1 MEIAGPA
8 WYIDRHPMEALEL
21 LPLLAAGG
29 GVPPIVTSIA
39 FAFIAA
45 AVLAILCERVRLPS
59 IAAFICAGLLIGP
72 VGLELIHDPEQI
84 ETIAGLGLVL
94 LLFLIG
100 LELDLRALL
109 ASGRTLIVSGLL
121 QVPLTVGIA
130 FGVFMITGA
139 FGLGAGLYPPLYL
152 ALACGFS
159 STLLV
164 VKVLHDRLQI
174 DTVDGRLC
182 IGLLIFQDI
191 WAIVVLALQPN
202 LESFDVAPLVGTFLG
217 VGLVIGLA
225 WAVTRF
231 VLPAAFRVVAKS
243 PELVVTLAL
252 GWCFGLG
259 MFGNQ
264 LGPWAHALHL
274 PLEPSVSM
282 ELGALVAGTSI
293 ATFPYAHEVV
303 AKVGN
308 LRDFFITLFFV
319 ALGMSIPVPD
329 GPAVLLAA
337 LALAVVMFL
346 LRYLVFMPLLYLN
359 GLDRRHA
366 LTTSTKLAQVSEFAL
381 VIAYL
386 GLSLGHIDGQF
397 VSVVIFAFVLTAILT
412 PLLFR
417 LADPLFARLATPL
430 NWIGIRD
437 DRQIEE
443 AKHEQPPR
451 LVFLG
456 FHRLASSLLQDLQT
470 THPDIIP
477 DTLVIDFNVAIHP
490 RIRDRGAQV
499 IYGDISNPS
508 TLQHSGIH
516 DADVIVCT
524 ISDDILKGI
533 TNLELTRQLRKIAP
547 KAVLLVN
554 AVRLRDI
561 PLIEA
566 AGADYVFSWRTEASI
581 GVVPAI
587 CAALNG
593 SIDGFKDSRQRE
605 YGDASERNEVLD

>member
-1 MEIAGPA
+1 MSP
-8 WYIDRHPMEALEL
+8 LV

-29 GVPPIVTSIA
+29 GAPPIVASIA
-39 FAFIAA
+39 ISFVAA
-45 AVLAILCERVRLPS
+45 AAFALLCERVRLPS
-59 IAAFICAGLLIGP
+59 IAGFIFAGLLVGP
-72 VGLELIHDPEQI
+72 VGLGLISDLEEI

-109 ASGRTLIVSGLL
+109 ESGRTLIVTGLL
-121 QVPLTVGIA
+121 QVPLTVGLA
-130 FGVFMITGA
+130 FGAFMGA
-139 FGLGAGLYPPLYL
+139 AALGLGSSEGIYPTLYL

-202 LESFDVAPLVGTFLG
+202 LESFDLAPLIGTFLG
-217 VGLVIGLA
+217 VALIIGLA
-225 WAVTRF
+225 WFVTRYL
-231 VLPAAFRVVAKS
+231 LPAAFRLVAKS

-259 MFGNQ
+259 MLAGQ
-264 LGPWAHALHL
+264 LGPWADALGL
-274 PLEPSVSM
+274 PVRPSVSM

-319 ALGMSIPVPD
+319 ALGMSIPVPE

-337 LALAVVMFL
+337 LALAAVMFV
-346 LRYLVFMPLLYLN
+346 LRYLVFLPLLFIN

-366 LTTSTKLAQVSEFAL
+366 TTVSTKLAQVSEFAL

-386 GLSLGHIDGQF
+386 GLSLGHIDGAL

-412 PLLFR
+412 PMLFK
-417 LADPLFARLATPL
+417 LADPLYGKLARPL
-430 NWIGIRD
+430 GWLGIHDERPT
-437 DRQIEE
+437 EE
-443 AKHEQPPR
+443 AVQERPPR

-456 FHRLASSLLQDLQT
+456 FHRLASSLLQDMQT
-470 THPDIIP
+470 IHPDIIP
-477 DTLVIDFNVAIHP
+477 ETLVIDFNVAIHD
-490 RIRDRGAQV
+490 RIRARGPRV
-499 IYGDISNPS
+499 VYGDISNPA
-508 TLQHSGIH
+508 TLNGSGIAG
-516 DADVIVCT
+516 ADVIICT

-533 TNLELTRQLRKIAP
+533 TNLELTRQLRKVAP
-547 KAVLLVN
+547 QAMILVN
-554 AVRLRDI
+554 AVRLSDMPGI
-561 PLIEA
+561 YA
-566 AGADYVFSWRTEASI
+566 AGANYVFSWRTEAAI
-581 GVVPAI
+581 GVVPAL

-593 SIDGFKDSRQRE
+593 GLEGFMDSRRRE
-605 YGDASERNEVLD
+605 FGDPVERDEVLE

>member
-1 MEIAGPA
+1 MPDLHAFA
-8 WYIDRHPMEALEL
+8 
-21 LPLLAAGG
+21 LLAAGG
-29 GVPPIVTSIA
+29 GAPPIVTSIA
-39 FAFIAA
+39 ISFVAA
-45 AVLAILCERVRLPS
+45 ASLALLCERLRLPS
-59 IAAFICAGLLIGP
+59 IAGFIFAGLLIGP
-72 VGLELIHDPEQI
+72 VGLGFIDDGEQI

-100 LELDLRALL
+100 LELDLHGLL
-109 ASGRTLIVSGLL
+109 ASGRTLILTGLL
-121 QVPLTVGIA
+121 QVPLSIGVG
-130 FGVFMITGA
+130 
-139 FGLGAGLYPPLYL
+139 FGLVAAACALIPGLSFDGYVALYV
-152 ALACGFS
+152 ALACAFS

-191 WAIVVLALQPN
+191 WAIVVLAIQPN
-202 LESFDVAPLVGTFLG
+202 LQNFDPAPVIGTFLG
-217 VGLVIGLA
+217 VAIVIGLA
-225 WAVTRF
+225 WFVTRF
-231 VLPAAFRVVAKS
+231 LLPAAFRSVAKS

-259 MFGNQ
+259 MFAGK
-264 LGPWAHALHL
+264 LGPWAHALGL
-274 PLEPSVSM
+274 PVEPSVSM

-319 ALGMSIPVPD
+319 ALGMSIPVPES
-329 GPAVLLAA
+329 ASVLLAA
-337 LALAVVMFL
+337 LALALVAFV
-346 LRYLVFMPLLYLN
+346 LRYLIFLPLLYFS

-386 GLSLGHIDGQF
+386 GLALGHIDGRL

-412 PLLFR
+412 PSLFK
-417 LADPLFARLATPL
+417 LADPLFARVAKPLAWL
-430 NWIGIRD
+430 GIRD
-437 DRQIEE
+437 DHHTPTP
-443 AKHEQPPR
+443 AAGPHAR
-451 LVFLG
+451 LAFLG
-456 FHRLASSLLQDLQT
+456 FHRLASSLLQDLQRL
-470 THPDIIP
+470 HPQLLG
-477 DTLVIDFNVAIHP
+477 DTLIVDFNVAIHE
-490 RIRDRGAQV
+490 RIRERGPQV
-499 IYGDISNPS
+499 VYGDIANPG
-508 TLQHSGIH
+508 TLSHVAH
-516 DADVIVCT
+516 ADVIICT

-533 TNLELTRQLRKIAP
+533 TNLELTRQLRRLAPTAKI
-547 KAVLLVN
+547 LVN
-554 AVRLRDI
+554 VVRLKDI
-561 PLIEA
+561 PLLYA

-593 SIDGFKDSRQRE
+593 DIAGFLDSRRRE
-605 YGDASERNEVLD
+605 LGDAGERDEVLD

>member
-1 MEIAGPA
+1 MVSF
-8 WYIDRHPMEALEL
+8 EL
-21 LPLLAAGG
+21 IPLLAAGG
-29 GVPPIVTSIA
+29 GAPPIVTSIA

-45 AVLAILCERVRLPS
+45 AVLAIVCERFRLPS
-59 IAAFICAGLLIGP
+59 IAAFIFAGLLIGP
-72 VGLELIHDPEQI
+72 VGLGLIHEPHEI

-100 LELDLRALL
+100 LELDLHALL
-109 ASGRTLIVSGLL
+109 ASGRTLIVTGLL
-121 QVPLTVGIA
+121 QVPLTVGLA
-130 FGVFMITGA
+130 FGVFLISGA
-139 FGLGAGLYPPLYL
+139 LGLGSGIYPPLYL
-152 ALACGFS
+152 ALGCAFS

-202 LESFDVAPLVGTFLG
+202 LESFDVGPLAGTFLG

-225 WAVTRF
+225 WLVTKF
-231 VLPAAFRVVAKS
+231 VLPPAFRLVAKS

-259 MFGNQ
+259 MFAGQ
-264 LGPWAHALHL
+264 LGPWAVALGL
-274 PLEPSVSM
+274 PIQPSVSM

-319 ALGMSIPVPD
+319 ALGMSIPIPD

-337 LALAVVMFL
+337 LVLAAVAFL
-346 LRYLVFMPLLYLN
+346 LRYLVFMPLLYFT

-366 LTTSTKLAQVSEFAL
+366 VTTSTKLAQVSEFAL

-386 GLSLGHIDGQF
+386 GLALGHIDGQF
-397 VSVVIFAFVLTAILT
+397 VSVMIFAFVLTAIGT
-412 PLLFR
+412 PLLFK
-417 LADPLFARLATPL
+417 LADPLFGVLAKPL
-430 NWIGIRD
+430 HLIGIRD
-437 DRQIEE
+437 DRTIEE

-470 THPDIIP
+470 THPEIIT
-477 DTLVIDFNVAIHP
+477 DTLVIDFNVGIHE
-490 RIRDRGAQV
+490 RIRARGARV
-499 IYGDISNPS
+499 VYGDISNPA
-508 TLQHSGIH
+508 TLQHSGLSH
-516 DADVIVCT
+516 ADVIVCT

-533 TNLELTRQLRKIAP
+533 TNLELTRQIRKIAP
-547 KAVLLVN
+547 EAVLLVN
-554 AVRLRDI
+554 AVRIRDI
-561 PLIEA
+561 QTIYA
-566 AGADYVFSWRTEASI
+566 AGANYVFSWRTEAAI

-593 SIDGFKDSRQRE
+593 DVEGFVESRKRE
-605 YGDASERNEVLD
+605 FGDPAERDEVLD

>member
-1 MEIAGPA
+1 MSFT
-8 WYIDRHPMEALEL
+8 ALLSL
-21 LPLLAAGG
+21 LAAPLLAAGG
-29 GVPPIVTSIA
+29 SAPPIVASIA
-39 FAFIAA
+39 VAFVAA
-45 AVLAILCERVRLPS
+45 AALTLLCERVRLPS
-59 IAAFICAGLLIGP
+59 IAGFIFAGLLIGP
-72 VGLELIHDPEQI
+72 VGLALISDPE
-84 ETIAGLGLVL
+84 EVDTIAGLGLVL

-109 ASGRTLIVSGLL
+109 ASGRTLIVTGLL
-121 QVPLTVGIA
+121 QVPLTVGLA
-130 FGVFMITGA
+130 FGAFMAAGA
-139 FGLGAGLYPPLYL
+139 LGFGSGDSVYKALYLGLG
-152 ALACGFS
+152 CGFS

-202 LESFDVAPLVGTFLG
+202 LESFDVGPLIGTFLG
-217 VGLVIGLA
+217 VGLIIGVA
-225 WAVTRF
+225 WFVTRF
-231 VLPAAFRVVAKS
+231 LLPSAFRLVAKS

-259 MFGNQ
+259 MLAGK

-319 ALGMSIPVPD
+319 ALGMSIPIPD
-329 GPAVLLAA
+329 GVGVLLGA
-337 LALAVVMFL
+337 LALAGMAFV
-346 LRYLVFMPLLYLN
+346 LRYLVFLPLLYFN

-366 LTTSTKLAQVSEFAL
+366 TTVSTKLAQVSEFAL

-386 GLSLGHIDGQF
+386 GLSLGHIDAEL
-397 VSVVIFAFVLTAILT
+397 VSQVIFAFVATAILT
-412 PLLFR
+412 PLLFK
-417 LADPLFARLATPL
+417 LADPLYYKLEKPL
-430 NWIGIRD
+430 HLLGIRD
-437 DRQIEE
+437 DRQTPVEDAE
-443 AKHEQPPR
+443 TPPR

-456 FHRLASSLLQDLQT
+456 FHRLASSLLQDLQS
-470 THPDIIP
+470 THPELIP
-477 DTLVIDFNVAIHP
+477 DTLVIDFNVAIHD
-490 RIRDRGAQV
+490 RIRSRGPRV
-499 IYGDISNPS
+499 IYGDIANPA
-508 TLQHSGIH
+508 TLSHSGLH
-516 DADVIVCT
+516 DADVIICT

-533 TNLELTRQLRKIAP
+533 TNLELTKQLRKIAP
-547 KAVLLVN
+547 KAKILVN
-554 AVRLRDI
+554 AVRLSDMPGI
-561 PLIEA
+561 YA
-566 AGADYVFSWRTEASI
+566 AGADYVFSWRTEAAI
-581 GVVPAI
+581 GVVPAL

-593 SIDGFKDSRQRE
+593 DLGGFMESRRRE
-605 YGDASERNEVLD
+605 FGDPATRDEVLE

>member
-1 MEIAGPA
+1 MAP
-8 WYIDRHPMEALEL
+8 LEL
-21 LPLLAAGG
+21 IPLLAAGG
-29 GVPPIVTSIA
+29 SVPPVVTSIA

-45 AVLAILCERVRLPS
+45 ALLAILCERLRLPS
-59 IAAFICAGLLIGP
+59 IAAFIFAGLLIGP
-72 VGLELIHDPEQI
+72 VGLELIHDPHDV
-84 ETIAGLGLVL
+84 ETIAGLGLTL

-100 LELDLRALL
+100 LELDMRALL
-109 ASGRTLIVSGLL
+109 ASGRTLIVTGLL
-121 QVPLTVGIA
+121 QVPLTVGI
-130 FGVFMITGA
+130 G
-139 FGLGAGLYPPLYL
+139 FGLFSAVGALGLGSGGIYPALYL
-152 ALACGFS
+152 GLACGFS

-164 VKVLHDRLQI
+164 VKVLHDRLQM

-191 WAIVVLALQPN
+191 WAIVILALQPN
-202 LESFDVAPLVGTFLG
+202 LENFDAGPLIGTFVG
-217 VGLVIGLA
+217 VALIIGLA
-225 WAVTRF
+225 WAFTRF
-231 VLPAAFRVVAKS
+231 VLPTAFRVVAKS

-259 MFGNQ
+259 MFAQQ
-264 LGPWAHALHL
+264 LGPWAAALGL
-274 PLEPSVSM
+274 PIEPSVSM

-319 ALGMSIPVPD
+319 ALGLSIPIPD
-329 GPAVLLAA
+329 SPAVLLAA
-337 LALAVVMFL
+337 LALAAVAFV
-346 LRYLVFMPLLYLN
+346 LRYLLFMPLLYLN

-386 GLSLGHIDGQF
+386 GLALGHIDGKF
-397 VSVVIFAFVLTAILT
+397 VSVVIFAFVLTAVLT
-412 PLLFR
+412 PMLFR
-417 LADPLFARLATPL
+417 LADPLFHKLAGPL
-430 NWIGIRD
+430 DLIGIRD
-437 DRQIEE
+437 DRKIQEANLEE
-443 AKHEQPPR
+443 PPR

-456 FHRLASSLLQDLQT
+456 FHRLASSLFEDLLI
-470 THPDIIP
+470 THPEIIP
-477 DTLVIDFNVAIHP
+477 DTLVVDYNVAVHD
-490 RIRDRGAQV
+490 RIRARGAKV
-499 IYGDISNPS
+499 MYGDISNPA
-508 TLQHSGIH
+508 TLEHSGLA
-516 DADVIVCT
+516 DAHVIVCT

-547 KAVLLVN
+547 EAVLMVN

-561 PLIEA
+561 PTIYE

-581 GVVPAI
+581 GVVPAV

-593 SIDGFKDSRQRE
+593 EIEGFVESRARE
-605 YGDASERNEVLD
+605 FGDPATREEVLD

>member
-1 MEIAGPA
+1 MA
-8 WYIDRHPMEALEL
+8 RLEL
-21 LPLLAAGG
+21 IPLLAAGG
-29 GVPPIVTSIA
+29 GAPPVVLSIA

-45 AVLAILCERVRLPS
+45 AVLAILCERFKLPS
-59 IAAFICAGLLIGP
+59 IAAFIFAGLLIGP
-72 VGLELIHDPEQI
+72 VGLGLIHEPDDI

-100 LELDLRALL
+100 LELDMRALL
-109 ASGRTLIVSGLL
+109 ASGRTLIVTGLL
-121 QVPLTVGIA
+121 QVPITVGLA
-130 FGVFMITGA
+130 FGFFTLVGA
-139 FGLGAGLYPPLYL
+139 LGLGSEGIYPALYL
-152 ALACGFS
+152 GLGCGFS

-191 WAIVVLALQPN
+191 WAIVILALQPN
-202 LESFDVAPLVGTFLG
+202 LESFDVGPLAGTFLG
-217 VGLVIGLA
+217 VALVIGLA
-225 WAVTRF
+225 WAFNRF

-259 MFGNQ
+259 MFAQQ
-264 LGPWAHALHL
+264 LGPWAEALNL
-274 PLEPSVSM
+274 PVQPSVSM

-319 ALGMSIPVPD
+319 ALGMSIPIPD
-329 GPAVLLAA
+329 GPALILAA
-337 LALAVVMFL
+337 LALAGIAFV
-346 LRYLVFMPLLYLN
+346 LRYLVFLPLLYFN

-386 GLSLGHIDGQF
+386 GLSLGHIDGKF
-397 VSVVIFAFVLTAILT
+397 VSVMIFAFVLTAILT
-412 PLLFR
+412 PTLFR
-417 LADPLFARLATPL
+417 LADPLYHKLAKPL
-430 NWIGIRD
+430 DMIGIRD
-437 DRQIEE
+437 DRKVEE
-443 AKHEQPPR
+443 AKTNEPPR

-470 THPDIIP
+470 THPEILEN
-477 DTLVIDFNVAIHP
+477 TRVIDFNVAIHD
-490 RIRDRGAQV
+490 RIRERGADV
-499 IYGDISNPS
+499 VYGDIANPS
-508 TLQHSGIH
+508 TLQHSGIS
-516 DADVIVCT
+516 DAAVIVCT

-547 KAVLLVN
+547 KAVLMVN

-561 PLIEA
+561 PTIYA
-566 AGADYVFSWRTEASI
+566 AGADYVFSWRTEAAI

-593 SIDGFKDSRQRE
+593 EIEGFVDSRKRE
-605 YGDASERNEVLD
+605 FGDPAERDEVLD